1 MNDKS
6 FAEVA
11 MEMGGKSLEESKS
24 IGKIDSADDQVER
37 LFKDKHK
44 TNNSPAYRAV
54 WDRKFPTSEFFENF
68 AVDNTHRCTL
78 LNCLDTVT
86 RHRDHGTLYEN
97 GKLSESL
104 ISDLAHC
111 GYFGLRVPLPDK
123 PAIAFS
129 EFAPFLSEMAA
140 IEPSVA
146 GLASVHGCIGSV
158 DPIKTFGSKEQK
170 EKWLPMLASGER
182 LSAFALTEPGAGSD
196 MTALKT
202 HAHLDGEDYV
212 LDGRKLFITNATYG
226 RLVSVV
232 CLVDDTP
239 QILLVDLPPTDT
251 DSFQI
256 ETYGLHALKKLHNN
270 ALVFN
275 NHRVPKENLIRLE
288 KGNGLTVA
296 YHGLNLGRVSLC
308 ANASGCMKAMLASI
322 LPWGCYRATYGQEI
336 RNRELVQNR
345 IGTLAA
351 YILSCDALVSWCS
364 TLIDEGYRGELECI
378 VAKNFGSECQKE
390 AAIDLCMKTHG
401 GRSFLSGHFIGDN
414 IHEFLAPLIY
424 EGEGDMLNMAFFK
437 SLVKDHGAQ
446 YFEPVGKAMAKL
458 GKKRMS
464 AFDMARNYKC
474 FVPYAKWLVQDS
486 LSPRDRGCVQFDT
499 SDRKLAKS
507 LESHADFAMRN
518 LQAMSSEISSTMRK
532 HQLKLADRQCKISML
547 SKRVQNLITMLATIG
562 YAYGTYR
569 HSPTTLE
576 LTDVSCELLRNKITG
591 RHPTDA
597 QIKKISSVGKRISSG
612 PFSDL
617 DVSSIMMRY

>member
-11 MEMGGKSLEESKS
+11 MEMGGKSVEESKS

-44 TNNSPAYRAV
+44 TNNSPAYKAV
-54 WDRKFPTSEFFENF
+54 WDRSFPTADFFNNFSE
-68 AVDNTHRCTL
+68 DNTNRCTL
-78 LNCLDTVT
+78 LNCLDTVSH
-86 RHRDHGTLYEN
+86 HRDHGTLYEN
-97 GKLSESL
+97 GKLSEAL
-104 ISDLAHC
+104 ISDLAQC
-111 GYFGLRVPLPDK
+111 GYFGLLVPLPDK
-123 PAIAFS
+123 PAISFS

-140 IEPSVA
+140 IEPSVG

-170 EKWLPMLASGER
+170 DKWLPMLASGER

-202 HAHLDGEDYV
+202 HACLDGEDYV
-212 LDGRKLFITNATYG
+212 LNGRKLFITNATYG

-232 CLVDDTP
+232 CLVDDAP
-239 QILLVDLPPTDT
+239 QILLVDLPASDT
-251 DSFQI
+251 ETFSI

-270 ALVFN
+270 ALVFK
-275 NHRVPKENLIRLE
+275 NHKVPKENLIRLD

-308 ANASGCMKAMLASI
+308 ANASGCMKAMLSSI
-322 LPWGCYRATYGQEI
+322 LPWGCYRTTYGQEI
-336 RNRELVQNR
+336 RNRELVQSR

-351 YILSCDALVSWCS
+351 YIFSCDALVSWCS

-437 SLVKDHGAQ
+437 SLVKDHGTQ

-464 AFDMARNYKC
+464 PLDMVKNYKC
-474 FVPYAKWLVQDS
+474 FAPYAKWLIEDS
-486 LSPRDRGCVQFDT
+486 LTPRDRDCVEFNIE
-499 SDRKLAKS
+499 DRKLAKS
-507 LESHADFAMRN
+507 LSSHADFAMKS
-518 LQAMSSEISSTMRK
+518 LQSCSSEISSTMRK
-532 HQLKLADRQCKISML
+532 YQLKLADRQCKISML

-562 YAYGTYR
+562 YAYNKYAE
-569 HSPTTLE
+569 SPTTLE
-576 LTDVSCELLRNKITG
+576 LADVSCELLRNKITG
-591 RHPTDA
+591 RHATDE
-597 QIKKISSVGKRISSG
+597 QIRKVVSVGKRIAVDATQEHD
-612 PFSDL
+612 P
-617 DVSSIMMRY
+617 SSIMMRY